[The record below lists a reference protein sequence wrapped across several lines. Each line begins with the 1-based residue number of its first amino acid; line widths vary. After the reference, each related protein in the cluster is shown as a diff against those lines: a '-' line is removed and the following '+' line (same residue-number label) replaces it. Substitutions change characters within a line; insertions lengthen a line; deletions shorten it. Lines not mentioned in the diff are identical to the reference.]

1 MNEVRGPTTCV
12 YDFPAAY
19 EIRVHGQI
27 KPSWSDRLEGMTI
40 SLEARPDGTT
50 ETTLVG
56 ELRDQAAVIGVLKT
70 LYELHLPLLS
80 VSRLHG
86 E

>member
-1 MNEVRGPTTCV
+1 MSEIRGPTT
-12 YDFPAAY
+12 YDYDLPATY
-19 EIRVHGQI
+19 EIRVRGKI
-27 KPSWSDRLEGMTI
+27 KAGWSNRMEGMTI

-56 ELRDQAAVIGVLKT
+56 ELRDQASVMGVLKT
-70 LYELHLPLLS
+70 LYELHLELVS
-80 VSRLHG
+80 VSRLTG